1 MKNIIASI
9 AFAVITLCQAAQI
22 YFFSEIRANNLRTQ
36 QVYLDREGDPPTPRG
51 QPVYNLG
58 SGAYY
63 TVTGSGATTITAGK
77 IKWSVSAVG
86 GTVDVTI
93 GTNALKTL
101 PTGYTLDLP
110 TPPGVVTA
118 EDVVIANNGGT
129 AYWSYQYPK

>member
-9 AFAVITLCQAAQI
+9 LLGSSILGAQLI
-22 YFFSEIRANNLRTQ
+22 DHKHR
-36 QVYLDREGDPPTPRG
+36 VDREGDPPTPRG

-63 TVTGSGATTITAGK
+63 TVTGSGAKTITAGM
-77 IKWSVSAVG
+77 IKWSVTAVG

-101 PTGYTLDLP
+101 PSGYTLDLP

-118 EDVVIANNGGT
+118 EDVVIANNTGT